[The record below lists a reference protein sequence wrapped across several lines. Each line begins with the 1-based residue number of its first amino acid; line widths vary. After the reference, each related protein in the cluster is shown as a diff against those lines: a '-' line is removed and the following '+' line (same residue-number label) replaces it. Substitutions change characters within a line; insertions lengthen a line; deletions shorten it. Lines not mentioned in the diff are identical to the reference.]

1 MVDLWVPN
9 FDPYPVA
16 APPSP
21 AASHRCKEP
30 TSPKGD
36 ASAGGLP
43 VESYVKRHQ
52 FTYIYI
58 YIYIC
63 ICMIMHVY
71 TIKLKQN
78 IKNNLENKKKEKL
91 FYFFK
96 KKMLLFIY
104 LFIVCLKLFLLDAL
118 QLGALLDS

>member
-16 APPSP
+16 APLSP

-43 VESYVKRHQ
+43 VESYVKCHQ
-52 FTYIYI
+52 FTCIYI
-58 YIYIC
+58 YTHMYMHDYACIY
-63 ICMIMHVY
+63 Y
-71 TIKLKQN
+71 ETK
-78 IKNNLENKKKEKL
+78 IKNNLENKKKEK
-91 FYFFK
+91 
-96 KKMLLFIY
+96 
-104 LFIVCLKLFLLDAL
+104 
-118 QLGALLDS
+118 Q